1 MGSISA
7 AFVIAGLLA
16 CSVPA
21 LCIQNAVV
29 EWQDILE
36 QVVRDYNIS
45 NQHSAQYYALSN
57 LAQHQV
63 HTSPI
68 DQPGMNVRMNSRQTC
83 NCREYSKGHIRD
95 CREYMM

>member
-1 MGSISA
+1 MGSVSA

-29 EWQDILE
+29 EWQDTLE

-45 NQHSAQYYALSN
+45 NQYSARYYALSN
-57 LAQHQV
+57 LAQYQV
-63 HTSPI
+63 HTFPRPAWHECQVASPGNHGTERI
-68 DQPGMNVRMNSRQTC
+68 Q
-83 NCREYSKGHIRD
+83 
-95 CREYMM
+95 